1 LEPFRRSFE
10 LVNLSESSKCI
21 LCGGLR
27 TAAAK
32 VLQAFLSARFSA
44 VLDKPW
50 IPTLPAAR
58 EKSSIIKDHEESLK
72 PCRQETAQRVP
83 IAKKIGLIGL
93 VAVSLLLCS
102 AHSFEPAMRLY
113 RAKPED
119 VPPWA
124 ERGNFR
130 FIRLDGGRIESWKA
144 EQTWWGRRFS
154 AKEKDV
160 LTHIYDR
167 DFDEMLD
174 LLKQADFNWIW
185 VTWSNGWSF
194 EEEAENRE
202 NLKKIIARCHES
214 GIHVSA
220 YLSASNMFRK
230 SAYRDDPETK
240 NYRLWMHGIP
250 MFYAGP
256 TKSDLQISWGRRLAD
271 ARQPGWRAYLLK
283 KAELA
288 VDAGVDG
295 IVWDNMIGY
304 NEGLAQVLDDTQR
317 MAGRKA
323 QETGRPKVVVEANIH
338 IAPDRFAMN
347 DINEVIWEE
356 DGKDTPGVWNG
367 KWQVDNARKIKFLS
381 AEKQLWQPLKY
392 ENDLYHCGPRER
404 CIPSPSEQKLSIA
417 EAYTFGAATS
427 RNIEGRFLAALIKG
441 EPEAQEAWRA
451 IAQYNHFL
459 AEHRELYHQVV
470 PVAQIALISAG
481 PQNALADE
489 FLKQSVFFETKVL
502 AHLDKG
508 VPLDQFKVLVMPA
521 NLPKL
526 SAEQEARLKTFSA
539 KAGVIIRDVKA
550 RAGIATRAEAAA
562 GGPRISLEPRGYV
575 LGQLTRK
582 PDGRTLILHLLNYD
596 HQTSAENVKVR
607 LELSGLVTDPS
618 RLEVKVLSP
627 DETQPQLASLSL
639 HGSVAEFTLR
649 QIDHYTVVTLSASAG
664 P

>member
-1 LEPFRRSFE
+1 MHLLLRTHDSGG
-10 LVNLSESSKCI
+10 ESSPSFNVGSI
-21 LCGGLR
+21 QSG
-27 TAAAK
+27 
-32 VLQAFLSARFSA
+32 
-44 VLDKPW
+44 LDKPW
-50 IPTLPAAR
+50 ISTLPAR
-58 EKSSIIKDHEESLK
+58 GKKSSIIKDDEEDLK
-72 PCRQETAQRVP
+72 PGRQETAQRVP

-93 VAVSLLLCS
+93 VAASLLLCS
-102 AHSFEPAMRLY
+102 ARSFEPATRLY

-124 ERGNFR
+124 EQGNFR

-144 EQTWWGRRFS
+144 ERTWWGKKFS
-154 AKEKDV
+154 AEEKDA

-167 DFDEMLD
+167 DFDQMLA

-194 EEEAENRE
+194 AEEDENRE
-202 NLKKIIARCHES
+202 NLKELIARCHKN

-240 NYRLWMHGIP
+240 NYGLWMHGIP

-256 TKSDLQISWGRRLAD
+256 SKSDLQISWGRRLAD
-271 ARQPGWRAYLLK
+271 ARKPGWRAYLLK

-288 VDAGVDG
+288 VDAGVDA

-304 NEGLAQVLDDTQR
+304 NDGLAQLLDDTHR
-317 MAGRKA
+317 MAERKA
-323 QETGRPKVVVEANIH
+323 QETGRPKVMVEANIH

-347 DINEVIWEE
+347 DINELIWEE

-367 KWQVDNARKIKFLS
+367 HWQVGNARKIKFLS
-381 AEKQLWQPLKY
+381 GEKQLWQPLKY

-404 CIPSPSEQKLSIA
+404 CIPSPAEQKLSIA

-427 RNIEGRFLAALIKG
+427 RNIEGRFLGALIKG
-441 EPEAQEAWRA
+441 EPEALEAWTA

-470 PVAQIALISAG
+470 PVAQIALMSAG

-508 VPLDQFKVLVMPA
+508 VPLDRFKVLVVPA

-526 SAEQEARLKTFSA
+526 SAEQEARFNTFTA
-539 KAGVIIRDVKA
+539 NGGVIIRDGKA
-550 RAGIATRAEAAA
+550 RPGIAARAESAAA
-562 GGPRISLEPRGYV
+562 GPRLSLEPHGYV

-596 HQTSAENVKVR
+596 HQAPAENVKVQ
-607 LELSGLVTDPS
+607 LELSGVVHDLS
-618 RLEVKVLSP
+618 RLELKVLSP
-627 DETQPQLASLSL
+627 DDTQPQLAGVSL
-639 HGSVAEFTLR
+639 HGSTIEFTLR
-649 QIDHYTVVTLSASAG
+649 RIEHYTVVTFSDRTG